1 MYSDVTDLINQYDS
15 SIDIV
20 YSDREFQ
27 NLIQKKYCKVLYWPR
42 DFEANTSY
50 LIINN
55 NNMLGYNTIQEA
67 INSFATYQGDSLLVK
82 PGTYQE
88 NIVITK
94 PVTLTSQNSSTT
106 IIDGSGSGTV
116 LTIATDNVTING
128 FTLQNSDSLGAGIL
142 LENAHNCR
150 VINNTV
156 INNYEGIVL
165 DNSSGNV
172 LKENNIY
179 HNSYNLVLKN
189 SSQNDIDTSN
199 KVDGKPYTSG

>member
-1 MYSDVTDLINQYDS
+1 
-15 SIDIV
+15 
-20 YSDREFQ
+20 
-27 NLIQKKYCKVLYWPR
+27 
-42 DFEANTSY
+42 
-50 LIINN
+50 
-55 NNMLGYNTIQEA
+55 MLGYNTIQEA

-94 PVTLTSQNSSTT
+94 PVTLTSQNSSST

-116 LTIATDNVTING
+116 LTIATDKVTING